1 MKVIVA
7 SFTRRIVASLTALSV
22 LMCSALCACPSMASA
37 ETEKS
42 SRHSHEST
50 TDHSSSNDVPPCHGH
65 GKAPAAD
72 EQIPAEPCGNHD
84 GQSCSHC
91 EAPAMAQV
99 AAPSIDVAAHYEV
112 LAFFSPLVEEITA
125 PQVAHRIYPTPSGVP
140 PPAEWSTL
148 LRLHCALI
156 L

>member
-1 MKVIVA
+1 
-7 SFTRRIVASLTALSV
+7 
-22 LMCSALCACPSMASA
+22 MAAA
-37 ETEKS
+37 ETTKS
-42 SRHSHEST
+42 SQNSHEST
-50 TDHSSSNDVPPCHGH
+50 TGPSSEKNVPPCHGH
-65 GKAPAAD
+65 KEAPATD

-99 AAPSIDVAAHYEV
+99 AAPSVDVAAHYQV
-112 LAFFSPLVEEITA
+112 VSLFSPLVEEMTA
-125 PQVAHRIYPTPSGVP
+125 PQIAHRIYPTPSGVP

-148 LRLHCALI
+148 LGLHCALI